1 MELLAVYYV
10 KDMSQLCTVT
20 VALHRASMSLL
31 GAFVTLCKA
40 TISFI
45 MSVHTEQLCSQRTEI
60 HEILYLRIAQ
70 KLVDKIKVSLKSDK
84 SNRCFT

>member
-1 MELLAVYYV
+1 MQKYLVDGMELLAVYYV

-45 MSVHTEQLCSQRTEI
+45 MSVCPHRTTVLPED
-60 HEILYLRIAQ
+60 RN
-70 KLVDKIKVSLKSDK
+70 S
-84 SNRCFT
+84 